1 MEPTRFSS
9 GLTLQQLAYFL
20 SSVRTGSL
28 SAAAEEHFIA
38 QPSLSEQIRRL
49 ERQLEVSL
57 FIRTNRNLI
66 LTDAGKALVPH
77 AERTLD
83 AAQACVD
90 AIAPVRNL
98 TGGTVAFGTFSIGK
112 YLFQAD
118 LVEAFYRRYP
128 DVSLRLIASNS
139 VQIAEEVREGRLECA
154 VVALPVN
161 DRGLEVE
168 PLDWSPETVYLS
180 ASPERTQEPISME
193 RLAETPLVIPEI
205 LWGDADPT
213 RLRLLLNTQQS
224 GHTLNAHI
232 EVESPASALEL
243 ASRGVGDTVLTYTLA
258 HELGMLDSLSYC
270 SLDPML
276 RENFGIIRRKETDI
290 SPAASVLIDLT
301 KQLLND
307 LPETGDRPA
316 QQSP

>member
-1 MEPTRFSS
+1 M
-9 GLTLQQLAYFL
+9 QQLAYFL
-20 SSVRTGSL
+20 SAVRTGSL

-49 ERQLEVSL
+49 ERQLEVTL

-77 AERTLD
+77 AERALD
-83 AAQACVD
+83 ATQAAVD
-90 AIAPVRNL
+90 SVAPVRDL
-98 TGGTVAFGTFSIGK
+98 TGGTVAFGTFSTGK

-118 LVEAFYRRYP
+118 LVEAFQRRHP
-128 DVSLRLIASNS
+128 EVSLRLFASNS

-161 DRGLEVE
+161 DRGLDVE

-180 ASPERTQEPISME
+180 ANGERTQQPMTME
-193 RLAETPLVIPEI
+193 RLAESRLVVPEI

-213 RLRLLLNTQQS
+213 RLRLLLNMQRA
-224 GHTLNAHI
+224 GHTISAHL

-243 ASRGVGDTVLTYTLA
+243 ASRGIADTVLTYTLA
-258 HELGMLDSLSYC
+258 WELGMLDSLHYC
-270 SLDPML
+270 SLDPVL

-307 LPETGDRPA
+307 LPEKG
-316 QQSP
+316 

>member
-1 MEPTRFSS
+1 MEPDKISPR
-9 GLTLQQLAYFL
+9 LTLQQLAYFL

-66 LTDAGKALVPH
+66 LTEAGKALVPH
-77 AERTLD
+77 AQRTLD
-83 AAQACVD
+83 GAQACIDSV
-90 AIAPVRNL
+90 APVRDL
-98 TGGTVAFGTFSIGK
+98 TGGTVTFGTFSTGK

-118 LVEAFYRRYP
+118 LVEAFQRRHP
-128 DVSLRLIASNS
+128 EVSLRLIASNS

-180 ASPERTQEPISME
+180 AFPERTQQPMTME
-193 RLAETPLVIPEI
+193 RLSQARLVIPEI

-213 RLRLLLNTQQS
+213 RQRLLLNTQRS
-224 GHTLNAHI
+224 GYTLNAHL

-243 ASRGVGDTVLTYTLA
+243 ASRGIADTVLTYTLA
-258 HELGMLDSLSYC
+258 YELGMLGSLTYC
-270 SLDPML
+270 SLEPAL
-276 RENFGIIRRKETDI
+276 REDFGIIRRKETDI
-290 SPAASVLIDLT
+290 SPAAIVLINLT

-307 LPETGDRPA
+307 LPETGTR
-316 QQSP
+316 S

>member
-1 MEPTRFSS
+1 MESKKVSPR
-9 GLTLQQLAYFL
+9 LTLQQLEYFL

-49 ERQLEVSL
+49 ERQLDVSL
-57 FIRTNRNLI
+57 FVRTNRKLI

-77 AERTLD
+77 AERTLE

-90 AIAPVRNL
+90 AVAPVRDL

-118 LVEAFYRRYP
+118 LVEAFQRRHP
-128 DVSLRLIASNS
+128 DVSVRLVASNS
-139 VQIAEEVREGRLECA
+139 VQIADEVREGRLECA
-154 VVALPVN
+154 VVALPIN

-168 PLDWSPETVYLS
+168 PLKWSPETVYLS
-180 ASPERTQEPISME
+180 AFPERTQQPMTME
-193 RLAETPLVIPEI
+193 RLTEARLVIPEI

-213 RLRLLLNTQQS
+213 RLRLLLNAQRS
-224 GHTLNAHI
+224 GHSVNIHL

-243 ASRGVGDTVLTYTLA
+243 AARGIADTVLTYTLA
-258 HELGMLDSLSYC
+258 HELGTLDSLSYC
-270 SLDPML
+270 SLQPAM
-276 RENFGIIRRKETDI
+276 RENFGIIRRKGADI

-307 LPETGDRPA
+307 LPETG
-316 QQSP
+316 S